1 MNHFEKRR
9 GKMMNTKDRNEEKKE
24 NKNRRNRDLPGT
36 TAIRISTDLYELLR
50 EKAFYNRT
58 TIRQIAD
65 DILGEALNE

>member
-1 MNHFEKRR
+1 MN
-9 GKMMNTKDRNEEKKE
+9 MKDRNEGKKE
-24 NKNRRNRDLPGT
+24 NKSRKNTELSGT